1 MRYILAVASLLIFF
15 NGCSQNKILQEPPT
29 QNSVHYL
36 TSFDTL
42 KPDAIKAPDI
52 NSSAFEQHYFAP
64 WHYHSAP
71 KTLSDILWPYR
82 SYTKGITY
90 GSTLQILDTSYFD
103 RLKIE
108 SNFTAFDSIRAP
120 ALSLKFS
127 HLRNFPTHH
136 PVFRDPKRAGEGFPF
151 DYNQNSGIHANEPLY
166 ISHYSQSKE
175 WVYVFTAYAS
185 GWLPSRSVALILP
198 QHKQLWEHAKQ
209 VHILK
214 DTIAL
219 YDKKSDFVLKARIGM
234 LLPLVKESASS
245 YTLLAAVAG
254 ENNYAS
260 FSQVI
265 VDKRDATIAP
275 LPFDKASL
283 RTIGDQLIN
292 QNYGWGGLYEDR
304 DCSSMLRDYFS
315 IFGIWL
321 PRNSF
326 QQSLIGKVVSIKDM
340 NTTQKIQTITQK
352 AIPFQTLLYK
362 PGHIMLYLGVYDG
375 KILIF
380 HDTWGIKTLSDGVE
394 GRYIIGKSIISTLNL
409 GSKLSDYDPHN
420 NLLKK
425 LESFNIVSATP

>member
-1 MRYILAVASLLIFF
+1 MRYILAVASLLILFS
-15 NGCSQNKILQEPPT
+15 GCSQKKILQEASA
-29 QNSVHYL
+29 QHSVHYL

-42 KPDAIKAPDI
+42 EPDAIQAPDI
-52 NSSAFEQHYFAP
+52 NSSAFEHEYFAP
-64 WHYHSAP
+64 WHYRLAP
-71 KTLSDILWPYR
+71 QTLSDIMWPYR

-90 GSTLQILDTSYFD
+90 GATLQILDSSYFD
-103 RLKIE
+103 RLKTE
-108 SNFTAFDSIRAP
+108 SNFAAFDSIRAS
-120 ALSLKFS
+120 ALSLQFS
-127 HLRNFPTHH
+127 HLRNFPTQY
-136 PVFRDPKRAGEGFPF
+136 PVFRDPRRAGEGFPF
-151 DYNQNSGIHANEPLY
+151 DYNQNSGVHANEPLY
-166 ISHYSQSKE
+166 ISHYSQSRA

-185 GWLPSRSVALILP
+185 GWLPSRSVALISA
-198 QHKQLWEHAKQ
+198 QHKRLWEHAKQ
-209 VHILK
+209 VRILK
-214 DTIAL
+214 DAIAL
-219 YDKKSDFVLKARIGM
+219 HDKMSDFVIKGRIGM
-234 LLPLVKESASS
+234 LLPLVKEETSS

-260 FSQVI
+260 FAKVI
-265 VDKRDATIAP
+265 INKSDATTQP
-275 LPFDKASL
+275 LLFDTVTLS
-283 RTIGDQLIN
+283 TIGNQLIN

-315 IFGIWL
+315 VFGIWL

-326 QQSLIGKVVSIKDM
+326 QQSHVGKVISIKDM
-340 NTTQKIQTITQK
+340 NTTQKIQMITKK

-409 GSKLSDYDPHN
+409 GSKLADYDPSN

-425 LESFNIVSATP
+425 LESFNIVSVTP